1 MVWRLQLILS
11 VSDRL
16 ITHGNHLFSKFIY
29 ILSYPLCTCMYWTKL
44 MLPINVIK
52 MLTRNC
58 WKQSLGIMYI
68 FEYLMYIFKNQMSMF
83 GYFKIPDVILTLAS
97 SQKLNWTHS
106 FDPL

>member
-1 MVWRLQLILS
+1 
-11 VSDRL
+11 
-16 ITHGNHLFSKFIY
+16 
-29 ILSYPLCTCMYWTKL
+29 
-44 MLPINVIK
+44 

-106 FDPL
+106 FDTHCTNQQMLTSVPDPDRV

>member
-1 MVWRLQLILS
+1 
-11 VSDRL
+11 
-16 ITHGNHLFSKFIY
+16 
-29 ILSYPLCTCMYWTKL
+29 

-58 WKQSLGIMYI
+58 WKPSLGIMYI

-106 FDPL
+106 FDTHCILRIHGNQ